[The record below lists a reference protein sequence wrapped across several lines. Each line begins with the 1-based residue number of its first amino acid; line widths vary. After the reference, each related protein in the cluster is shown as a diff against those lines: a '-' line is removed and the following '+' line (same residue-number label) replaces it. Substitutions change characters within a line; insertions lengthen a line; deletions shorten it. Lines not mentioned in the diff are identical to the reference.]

1 MPRRRRDEVPVPI
14 HSTMVQGIEEQE
26 LLELQEHVVMEE
38 EMGKEGEVLAGVGER
53 RRRQGDYE
61 ESEGRREDKEE
72 MEDSGPGLG
81 NSLLGPGHWM

>member
-14 HSTMVQGIEEQE
+14 HSTMVQGMEEQE

-53 RRRQGDYE
+53 KHRQGGYE
-61 ESEGRREDKEE
+61 KSEGRKEDREGT
-72 MEDSGPGLG
+72 EDSGPGLWAT
-81 NSLLGPGHWM
+81 GHECK